1 MGKEIAECCN
11 PDCEWSGPVSETL
24 RWKHDTGDRLCP
36 ECHEV
41 VEITGKEAE
50 REQNLFRG
58 DGEV

>member
-11 PDCEWSGPVSETL
+11 PDCGWSGQVSETL

-41 VEITGKEAE
+41 VEISEKEAAH
-50 REQNLFRG
+50 
-58 DGEV
+58 D